1 MEDDFVDGA
10 GTNYNGWV
18 LALTTAP
25 VAPHV
30 ALTEVPDPAP
40 HAGQALVRVRA
51 FSLTGARSSAYRTCP
66 PGRSPAGTW
75 RGRLVAGGRL
85 DGKAVLHID

>member
-1 MEDDFVDGA
+1 MRAV
-10 GTNYNGWV
+10 V
-18 LALTTAP
+18 LSEFGPPAVLVP
-25 VAPHV
+25 
-30 ALTEVPDPAP
+30 TEVPDPAP